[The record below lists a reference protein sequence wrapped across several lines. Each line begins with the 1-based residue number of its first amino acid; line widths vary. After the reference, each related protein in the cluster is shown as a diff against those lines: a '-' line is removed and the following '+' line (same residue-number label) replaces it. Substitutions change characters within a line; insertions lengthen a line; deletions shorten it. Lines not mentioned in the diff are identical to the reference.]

1 MTFAL
6 RPSPG
11 AERSSRYQVPRAP
24 APIDLHLDGNE
35 GATPSRTLYDVLGA
49 EGTDPMRRYPD
60 TASLE
65 AALARRHGVD
75 AERVVVTAGADETID
90 RACRA
95 LLAPGRNL
103 VLPVPTFEMIAR
115 YARLSGG
122 EVRTVA
128 WTGSV
133 WPRAEVLA
141 ALDAETAMVA
151 IVTPNNPTG
160 AVATLED
167 VRAIAEAAP
176 HALVMLDHAYIEFAG
191 AEHDLT
197 THVLDL
203 PNVLVVRTV
212 SKAWG
217 LAGLRVGYG
226 VGDPRL
232 VDWLRACGAPY
243 PVSGPS
249 LALAR
254 AALQQGDALVADFV
268 SRVVQERESLQRLLT
283 VRGAQVTP
291 SHANFVFARVAD
303 AVWLRDAMAG
313 FGIGIR
319 AFPGRAELE
328 GAVRVTCPGDA
339 ASFQRLAHALD
350 TALAPEALLFDVD
363 GVLVDVSASY
373 RLAIEETCR
382 SFGVE
387 PAAGEVAAIKAAG
400 NANNDWDV
408 TRRVLAQHG
417 VEVPRAEVVERF
429 EALYQGTPERP
440 GLRENET
447 LRVDRALLARL
458 AERFPLGLVTG
469 RPRRDLST
477 FLDRFEL
484 HSYFATTVCMEDAP
498 LKPDPAPLR
507 LALSHLGVRRA
518 WFFGDTPDDARSA
531 RAAGVLPI
539 GVLAPGEVDPT
550 PLQRAGAGRVLDDP
564 KTLETLL
571 P

>member
-400 NANNDWDV
+400 NANNDLDV